1 MQLLKIERLTKR
13 FGGVLALDRVSFGVE
28 RGEIVSL
35 IGPNGAGKTTLF
47 NCVTGIVR
55 SEEGA
60 IRFGSDDSGI
70 TSGAASDSRSQGG
83 EPLEGLAPHQIARF
97 GIARTFQNIRLFA
110 NMSVLDNVLAGT
122 YVRTKAG
129 LLEALWPF
137 GSGAHQEERWAI
149 DRSQRLLEQL
159 GLISCADHLAGAL
172 SYGQQRRL
180 ELARALASDPELLLL
195 DEPAAG
201 LTFQERQ
208 ELMEFLQQLKKQ
220 GLTILLIEHDMRVVM
235 PISDWVVVLDYG
247 EKIAQGPPKEIQE
260 DPRVIEA
267 YLGDV

>member
-1 MQLLKIERLTKR
+1 MQLLKVERLTKR
-13 FGGVLALDRVSFGVE
+13 FGGVLALDRVSFQVD
-28 RGEIVSL
+28 RGKIVGL

-47 NCVTGIVR
+47 NCVTGIIR
-55 SEEGA
+55 SEEGS
-60 IRFGSDDSGI
+60 IQFGPD
-70 TSGAASDSRSQGG
+70 GG
-83 EPLEGLAPHQIARF
+83 EPLEGLAPHQIAQF

-137 GSGAHQEERWAI
+137 GSAAHQEERWAI

-159 GLISCADHLAGAL
+159 GLISSVHHLASAL

-201 LTFQERQ
+201 LTFGERQ

-247 EKIAQGPPKEIQE
+247 EKIAEGPPKAIQE

-267 YLGDV
+267 YLGVKAAG